1 MNEQALLTIRVEL
14 APLDDD
20 IRARLR
26 AGVLDLVGL
35 DGDGV
40 ATITPTL
47 DIESPATGATEP
59 ILLDTLGEAGTVI
72 DLTDR
77 TPRRPSRFPDAG
89 RSPRDRVLLVAAAV
103 IVSLLAVGVG
113 VTRQNGPATTEV
125 TATLATAT
133 NGDELIAALAQAPDT
148 PLADGRYEYERIES
162 ATPVN
167 GGPQIS
173 VGTSQHW
180 VNNQDSGRVV
190 ESANELLASGA
201 PGEPRS
207 PGRQRGSDISYDAPD
222 TLRFHLLRFGDLRNL
237 PSEPAALRSELLRLI
252 GSSTEKKEDLY
263 DGIADLLTLHS
274 TPTAVRAGLARVLM
288 DSGATVL
295 GQVADRSG
303 RSGLGIAVTLT
314 DGSRRVFVLD
324 VTTYHRLGDFTVPAG
339 APTTADAAIAW
350 NTVLDNYIVDSTR
363 NR

>member
-1 MNEQALLTIRVEL
+1 MSEQALLTIRVGL
-14 APLDDD
+14 APLDDE

-40 ATITPTL
+40 ATVRPTL
-47 DIESPATGATEP
+47 DIESAATVATEP
-59 ILLDTLGEAGTVI
+59 ILLDIVGEAGTVI

-77 TPRRPSRFPDAG
+77 TPRRPGRAAGAG

-103 IVSLLAVGVG
+103 IVALLVVGVG

-148 PLADGRYEYERIES
+148 PLADGRYEYERVES
-162 ATPVN
+162 AMPVT
-167 GGPQIS
+167 GGTQIS
-173 VGTSQHW
+173 IGTSQRW

-190 ESANELLASGA
+190 ESSNELRASAA
-201 PGEPRS
+201 PGEPGT
-207 PGRQRGSDISYDAPD
+207 PGRERGSDISYDEPD

-237 PSEPAALRSELLRLI
+237 PSEPTALKSELLRLI
-252 GSSTEKKEDLY
+252 GSSTGNKEDLY
-263 DGIADLLTLHS
+263 DGIANLLTLHS
-274 TPTAVRAGLARVLM
+274 TPTAVRAGLARLLM

-303 RSGLGIAVTLT
+303 RRGLGIAVSLT

-324 VTTYHRLGDFTVPAG
+324 ITTYRRLGDFTVPAG
-339 APTTADAAIAW
+339 APTTADVAIAW
-350 NTVLDNYIVDSTR
+350 NTVLDNVIVDSTR